1 MLALTDVRSDSW
13 HRMYNAINADRTH
26 HISYI
31 VYHKYV
37 KRMSL
42 FHLKSLCKVILLSY
56 HFLSPLGGRWDDF
69 DIALEAHHD
78 IIEAQ
83 KSVLKTYLEEEE
95 IAINVD
101 IDKFAAKWKQLKPSD
116 TSLSA
121 SSGGNGAKASGGAA
135 NGAFDAQSIQKI
147 FDSLDDWKA
156 QFAVLEART
165 VKHSE
170 GRAAFNMSPGKQT
183 MSSLYTC
190 YRACKVAL

>member
-1 MLALTDVRSDSW
+1 M
-13 HRMYNAINADRTH
+13 
-26 HISYI
+26 
-31 VYHKYV
+31 
-37 KRMSL
+37 
-42 FHLKSLCKVILLSY
+42 LSY

-116 TSLSA
+116 SSLSTT
-121 SSGGNGAKASGGAA
+121 SGGNGAKAS

-170 GRAAFNMSPGKQT
+170 GRAAFNMSPGKQAMSILCTCFGSLTT
-183 MSSLYTC
+183 MCVCLSI
-190 YRACKVAL
+190 R